1 MPEARPLL
9 TFDPE
14 AILPSS
20 YLCRDIASTSPSYLP
35 CSGVFAL
42 VLRSDVDVKKDEGH
56 WGSKLF
62 DDMWKMYFV

>member
-9 TFDPE
+9 AFYPE
-14 AILPSS
+14 TISPSS
-20 YLCRDIASTSPSYLP
+20 YLCRDTASTSPCYLP

-42 VLRSDVDVKKDEGH
+42 VLRSGVGVRIDEGH

-62 DDMWKMYFV
+62 DDMWKMSFV